1 MKDIKVGLIGA
12 GRIGK
17 LHAEN
22 LTTHIPH
29 VELVALADTKPTL
42 AKRVADD
49 FNIPYYFDD
58 YHQIIDHPEIDA
70 VIICSPTNTHA
81 QIIQETSSAGKHV
94 FCEKPID
101 FDLDRTQKTLE
112 SVKKN
117 GIKFQVGF
125 NRRFDTNFQSLESRI
140 LKGEIGDLHI
150 LRITSR
156 DPAPPPISY
165 IEVSGGIF
173 LDMMIHDFDMA
184 RYLVKNE
191 VVQVYAAG
199 GVMIDKA
206 IGEAGDIDT
215 ATVILKFA
223 NGVLGTIDNSR
234 QAVYGYD
241 QRIEVFGSNGMIRAE
256 NVETDTCILSNAK
269 GSHQPPLP
277 HFFLDR
283 YKSSYLTEMVKFLH
297 CIENDTIPE
306 VVGNDGLKAIQIA
319 LAAKESYLMNRPI
332 EIKHTM

>member
-1 MKDIKVGLIGA
+1 MMKCIKVGLIGA

-22 LTTHIPH
+22 LTSHIPN
-29 VELVALADTKPTL
+29 VELVGLADTNLIL
-42 AKRVADD
+42 AKTVAES

-70 VIICSPTNTHA
+70 TIICSPTNTHA
-81 QIIQETSSAGKHV
+81 QIIQEAASAGKHV

-101 FDLDRTQKTLE
+101 FDLDRTQQTLE
-112 SVKKN
+112 YIKKN
-117 GIKFQVGF
+117 SVKFQVGF
-125 NRRFDTNFQSLESRI
+125 NRRFDSNFRSLHSRI

-173 LDMMIHDFDMA
+173 FDMMIHDFDMA
-184 RYLVKNE
+184 RHLVRSE
-191 VVQVYAAG
+191 VTEVYAAG

-206 IGEAGDIDT
+206 IDEAGDIDT

-223 NGVLGTIDNSR
+223 NGMLGTIDNSR

-256 NVETDTCILSNAK
+256 NVETDTCVLSNSK
-269 GSHQPPLP
+269 GTHQSPLP

-283 YKSSYLTEMVKFLH
+283 YKSSYLTEMVEFLQ
-297 CIENDTIPE
+297 CIENDTIPP
-306 VVGNDGLKAIQIA
+306 VVGHDGLKAMQIA
-319 LAAKESYLMNRPI
+319 LAAKESYSKNRPI
-332 EIKHTM
+332 EI

>member
-1 MKDIKVGLIGA
+1 MKDIKIGLIGA

-22 LTTHIPH
+22 LASHIPNAK
-29 VELVALADTKPTL
+29 LVALADPELKL
-42 AKRVADD
+42 AKTVADN
-49 FNIPYYFDD
+49 FNIPYHFDD
-58 YHQIIDHPEIDA
+58 YHHIIDHPEIDA
-70 VIICSPTNTHA
+70 VIICSPTNTHT
-81 QIIQETSSAGKHV
+81 QIIQEAANAGKHI

-101 FDLDRTQKTLE
+101 FDLDRTLKSLE
-112 SVKKN
+112 IIKKN

-125 NRRFDTNFQSLESRI
+125 NRRFDPNFQSVENKI
-140 LKGEIGDLHI
+140 LQGDIGDLHI

-184 RYLVKNE
+184 RYLVKSE
-191 VVQVYAAG
+191 VVEVYAAG
-199 GVMIDKA
+199 GIMVDNA

-223 NGVLGTIDNSR
+223 NGALGTIDNSR

-241 QRIEVFGSNGMIRAE
+241 QRIEAFGSKGMIRAE
-256 NVETDTCILSNAK
+256 NVATDTCIVSNDK

-283 YKSSYLTEMVKFLH
+283 YKSSYLTEMIKFLL
-297 CIENDTIPE
+297 CIENDSMPE
-306 VVGNDGLKAIQIA
+306 VIGNDGLKAMEIA

-332 EIKHTM
+332 KIKNTT